1 MKNIF
6 LLITILL
13 TASGCSSKQSSA
25 DIETDMKLA
34 DAPAWVNEGT
44 NTVSNEDGRL
54 IHGVGSAPAMGDLS
68 LQKATADNRA
78 RAEIA
83 RIMSTFIDSTLADYS
98 ASNGES
104 FDMSV
109 DKTLK
114 SSTRAALSG
123 AIIIG
128 SWRST
133 KSGEVYSFAELDL
146 KKLETSIA
154 NADKVNQSFKDYSK
168 QNLEANFDRFTQGN
182 NQ

>member
-1 MKNIF
+1 
-6 LLITILL
+6 
-13 TASGCSSKQSSA
+13 
-25 DIETDMKLA
+25 MKLA
-34 DAPAWVNEGT
+34 DAPAWVNQGT
-44 NTVSNEDGRL
+44 NAISNEEGRL

-83 RIMSTFIDSTLADYS
+83 RIMSTFIDSTIADYS
-98 ASNGES
+98 ASNGEN

-109 DKTLK
+109 DKSLK

-133 KSGEVYSFAELDL
+133 QSGEVFSFAELDL
-146 KKLETSIA
+146 EKLETSIS
-154 NADKVNQSFKDYSK
+154 NADKINQSFKNYSK
-168 QNLEANFDRFTQGN
+168 QNLEANFDRFTKEN
-182 NQ
+182 N

>member
-1 MKNIF
+1 
-6 LLITILL
+6 
-13 TASGCSSKQSSA
+13 
-25 DIETDMKLA
+25 
-34 DAPAWVNEGT
+34 
-44 NTVSNEDGRL
+44 
-54 IHGVGSAPAMGDLS
+54 
-68 LQKATADNRA
+68 
-78 RAEIA
+78 
-83 RIMSTFIDSTLADYS
+83 
-98 ASNGES
+98 
-104 FDMSV
+104 MSV

-146 KKLETSIA
+146 KKLETSIS

-182 NQ
+182 N

>member
-1 MKNIF
+1 MKNIL
-6 LLITILL
+6 LLITVLL

-34 DAPAWVNEGT
+34 GAPAWVNQGT
-44 NTVSNEDGRL
+44 NAISNEEGRL
-54 IHGVGSAPAMGDLS
+54 IHGVGSAPSMGDLS

-83 RIMSTFIDSTLADYS
+83 RVMSTFIDSTIADFS

-123 AIIIG
+123 AVIIG

-133 KSGEVYSFAELDL
+133 ESGELFSFAELDL
-146 KKLETSIA
+146 EKLETSIN
-154 NADKVNQSFKDYSK
+154 NADKINQSFKDYSK
-168 QNLEANFDRFTQGN
+168 QNLEANFDRFSKEN
-182 NQ
+182 N

>member
-1 MKNIF
+1 MEIDMKNVF
-6 LLITILL
+6 LLITVLL
-13 TASGCSSKQSSA
+13 VASGCSSKQSSE

-34 DAPAWVNEGT
+34 DAPAW
-44 NTVSNEDGRL
+44 SNEDGRL

-123 AIIIG
+123 AVIIG

-146 KKLETSIA
+146 KKLETSIS
-154 NADKVNQSFKDYSK
+154 NADKVNQAFKNYSK